1 MLFSAPLEVART
13 NACTFASSWTSASVR
28 CDPMN
33 PSAPVTR
40 QVLPLKNSPKSRRRS
55 ATASSVQ
62 VESCWSAFMA
72 AVPAHEQPKGSPER
86 GRSAVR
92 SGAFTGLSYVILSL
106 AAAVAGAFLA
116 HKFGRN
122 DKTDGF
128 MAAYGVYLVL
138 VLGAQAFRMVVVP
151 DLTRAEAEGRL
162 GSEFRAYALAFLAV
176 AVPATIITAAFPLFW
191 GELITGRLPEESA
204 VVAADALPWLVP
216 AAFAQLIAALV
227 ASALAAKDSY
237 VPAALGFALGG
248 IGGVVF
254 FVLAADSHGLVSLAW
269 GLALNGGSGI
279 GLPMIVLLLR
289 GNRLRLHRGVPLRLG
304 YRLWRLLYGA
314 AVPIALQSLYLIAL
328 RFAAGTGEGSVTSL
342 SYAYLLAATFTST
355 TAFSLSLISAAPLTR
370 RGVDAESAAAHV
382 VHSAWVSLAFVGAA
396 AGLVALLG
404 GRLIT
409 AVLGDAFSGN
419 VGDEL
424 GRLVV
429 FLTPWMIGNAA
440 FLITYPLL
448 FVMHRTRL
456 LIPLALAGVVI
467 DVPIS
472 IVGRSLWGLTG
483 VTVALGV
490 TTLLVVLG
498 LMASLA
504 PRMLR
509 LTVIGLGRL
518 SLLVGAATALAFGGA
533 SLVFGAVPA
542 AADGIG
548 LYAVLLVA
556 MRQLGLAQAWHY
568 VRALHGQVHPVQSSE
583 CPG

>member
-1 MLFSAPLEVART
+1 MDVRIERDERLGEVGAHETVGARDEARAAGEELAKVPPQISDAVIRPGGVLFV
-13 NACTFASSWTSASVR
+13 CFH
-28 CDPMN
+28 
-33 PSAPVTR
+33 
-40 QVLPLKNSPKSRRRS
+40 
-55 ATASSVQ
+55 
-62 VESCWSAFMA
+62 A
-72 AVPAHEQPKGSPER
+72 AVPADEQPKGSPER

-92 SGAFTGLSYVILSL
+92 SGAFTGLSYVALSL

-122 DKTDGF
+122 DRTDGF

-162 GSEFRAYALAFLAV
+162 GSEFRAYAVAFLAV
-176 AVPATIITAAFPLFW
+176 AVPATVVTAVFANFW
-191 GELITGRLPEESA
+191 GELITGRLPESSA
-204 VVAADALPWLVP
+204 HVAAQALPWLVP
-216 AAFAQLIAALV
+216 AAFAQLIAALA

-237 VPAALGFALGG
+237 APAALGFAIGG
-248 IGGVVF
+248 IAGVVF

-269 GLALNGGSGI
+269 GLALNGAIAI
-279 GLPMIVLLLR
+279 GLPLAVLLVR
-289 GNRLRLHRGVPLRLG
+289 GNRLRRHRGVPLRLG
-304 YRLWRLLYGA
+304 YRLWRLAYGA
-314 AVPIALQSLYLIAL
+314 AVPIALQGLYLIAL

-342 SYAYLLAATFTST
+342 SYAYLLAATFVST

-370 RGVDAESAAAHV
+370 RGVDAESAAEHV
-382 VHSAWVSLAFVGAA
+382 VHSAWISLAFVGAA

-404 GRLIT
+404 GRVVT
-409 AVLGDAFSGN
+409 AVLGPAFAGN
-419 VGDEL
+419 VGEEL

-429 FLTPWMIGNAA
+429 FLSPWMIGNAA

-448 FVMHRTRL
+448 FVMHRTRF

-472 IVGRSLWGLTG
+472 IVCRSLWGLTG

-504 PRMLR
+504 PKMLW
-509 LTVIGLGRL
+509 LTVNGLGRL

-542 AADGIG
+542 AAAGLA
-548 LYAVLLVA
+548 LYALLLLA

-568 VRALHGQVHPVQSSE
+568 VRALH
-583 CPG
+583 